1 MKKRA
6 LWSVLVIAFVLAWIG
21 VPAPRPGALAGAGG
35 DPAGNGDVNGDGRIN
50 IADAIYLVNF
60 LFRSGPGPVAIAQ
73 TAAPTWP
80 PRPADIVNLDSGGT
94 LLGPSGE
101 IIAYQVPA
109 DRTLVLT
116 DATIVSDGVDDGS
129 KVLEDTGEG
138 PSKVRLG
145 TLHFPGR
152 RFRNLN
158 EQLVERPDPFI
169 PYHWSSPVGITFA
182 PGSKVVISGNSR
194 QYNLVGYLTDR

>member
-6 LWSVLVIAFVLAWIG
+6 LWSVLVVAFVLAWIG

-80 PRPADIVNLDSGGT
+80 PRPADIVNLDSGGA

-101 IIAYQVPA
+101 VIAYPGPA
-109 DRTLVLT
+109 DRTRA
-116 DATIVSDGVDDGS
+116 AT
-129 KVLEDTGEG
+129 
-138 PSKVRLG
+138 
-145 TLHFPGR
+145 
-152 RFRNLN
+152 
-158 EQLVERPDPFI
+158 
-169 PYHWSSPVGITFA
+169 
-182 PGSKVVISGNSR
+182 
-194 QYNLVGYLTDR
+194 